1 MIVQA
6 GPPLSSF
13 LVLDEITGFRFLVP
27 DYIVLLLALLGLFAA
42 LFLQPPRS

>member
-13 LVLDEITGFRFLVP
+13 LVFDEITGFHIIVP
-27 DYIVLLLALLGLFAA
+27 DDILLLLALLGLLAA

>member
-13 LVLDEITGFRFLVP
+13 LVFDEVTGFRILVP
-27 DYIVLLLALLGLFAA
+27 DYILFLLALLGLLAA
-42 LFLQPPRS
+42 LLLQPPRS

>member
-13 LVLDEITGFRFLVP
+13 LFFDETTGFRILVP
-27 DYIVLLLALLGLFAA
+27 DDALFLLALLGLLAA
-42 LFLQPPRS
+42 LLLQPPQS